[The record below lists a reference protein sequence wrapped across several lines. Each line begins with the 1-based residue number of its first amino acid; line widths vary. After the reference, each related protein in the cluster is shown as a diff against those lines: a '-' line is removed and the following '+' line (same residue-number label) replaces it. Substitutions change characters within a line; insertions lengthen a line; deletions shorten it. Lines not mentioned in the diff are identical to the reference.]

1 MTVLLNPKLW
11 IALAVAAAL
20 AFTHAFTY
28 RAGRAAVR
36 TDWDAQKLV
45 DAEARRL
52 ASTAREQRF
61 DARQKE
67 TDKEARDGQAKIA
80 ALETDLAGTRA
91 AGERLRA
98 AIRAAT
104 SGARQAAAAAG
115 AGEGE
120 PGPDPV
126 GLFAHL
132 LERADARAERVS
144 GFADRLRIAGEVCER
159 YADGLQPPDR

>member
-1 MTVLLNPKLW
+1 M
-11 IALAVAAAL
+11 
-20 AFTHAFTY
+20 
-28 RAGRAAVR
+28 RA
-36 TDWDAQKLV
+36 DWDAQKLV

-52 ASTAREQRF
+52 ASTARERRY
-61 DARQKE
+61 DARQKQ
-67 TDKEARDGQAKIA
+67 TDKEARDGQEKIA

-91 AGERLRA
+91 AGDRLRA
-98 AIRAAT
+98 AIRTAG
-104 SGARQAAAAAG
+104 SGARPAAGPAG

-144 GFADRLRIAGEVCER
+144 GFADRLRIAGETCEQ
-159 YADGLQPPDR
+159 YADGIQPSDQ